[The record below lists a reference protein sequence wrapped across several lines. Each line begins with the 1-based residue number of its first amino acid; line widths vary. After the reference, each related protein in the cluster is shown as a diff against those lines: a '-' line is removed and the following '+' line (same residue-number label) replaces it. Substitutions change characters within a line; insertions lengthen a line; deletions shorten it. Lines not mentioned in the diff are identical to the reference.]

1 MYPDQFRE
9 LFLALFAKR
18 SCSNFRESILLK
30 LNKNIKLILNYFIG
44 PLLFCVLVYSIFR
57 QLQRQPDWKL
67 SLQQVLQSFNTQAVT
82 TVIIVIALM
91 FLNWG
96 IEARK
101 WQLAIRT
108 VQNIAFGKAFK
119 AIFTG
124 TTLAFFTPNRMGEY
138 MGRIL
143 YINKGKRIYAISL
156 TIVCSMAQ
164 LLVTLSAGMVGL
176 SYLSAPMI
184 SSSEYTATRSWISL
198 SMFLIGLITLL
209 LAMLYFRLGWITKLV
224 ARTRGINKYVAYIRV
239 LDNFNATILLRILS
253 LCLLRYSVFVLQYFL
268 LFRVFNVE
276 INWWQTFWSVSVVF
290 LILAIIPSIAL
301 LTELGVRWKASIE
314 LVALFSSNITG
325 ILATSLAIWI
335 INLVIPAL
343 IGSLLILGIKFFKK

>member
-1 MYPDQFRE
+1 M
-9 LFLALFAKR
+9 KR
-18 SCSNFRESILLK
+18 QQNWR
-30 LNKNIKLILNYFIG
+30 
-44 PLLFCVLVYSIFR
+44 V
-57 QLQRQPDWKL
+57 
-67 SLQQVLQSFNTQAVT
+67 SLQQIWDSLDSGSVWIFFIVT
-82 TVIIVIALM
+82 VLM
-91 FLNWG
+91 FVNWG

-101 WQLAIRT
+101 WQLAIRGI
-108 VQNIAFGKAFK
+108 QIIPFKRAFK

-143 YINKGKRIYAISL
+143 YINEGKRIHAISL

-164 LLVTLSAGMVGL
+164 LLVTLVAGLTGL
-176 SYLSAPMI
+176 LFLKRYI
-184 SSSEYTATRSWISL
+184 VSSSASTSMGSWINL
-198 SMFLIGLITLL
+198 AAIFIAGIVLI
-209 LAMLYFRLGWITKLV
+209 LALLYFRLGWITKLV
-224 ARTRGINKYVAYIRV
+224 NRSPRINKYVDYIEV

-268 LFRVFNVE
+268 FFQLFKVE
-276 INWWQTFWSVSVVF
+276 VNWWQTFWSISVVF
-290 LILAIIPSIAL
+290 LILAIVPSIAL
-301 LTELGVRWKASIE
+301 LTELGIRWKASID

-325 ILATSLAIWI
+325 ILATSLAIWL

>member
-1 MYPDQFRE
+1 MLRP
-9 LFLALFAKR
+9 
-18 SCSNFRESILLK
+18 
-30 LNKNIKLILNYFIG
+30 NKNIKLILNYFIG
-44 PLLFCVLVYSIFR
+44 PLIFCVLAYSIFR
-57 QLQRQPDWKL
+57 QLERQPDWKT
-67 SLQQVLQSFNTQAVT
+67 SIQRIIGSFDSTTIWTFGAVSG
-82 TVIIVIALM
+82 LM
-91 FLNWG
+91 ILNWG

-101 WQLAIRT
+101 WQLALVSLQRISY
-108 VQNIAFGKAFK
+108 FKAYK

-143 YINKGKRIYAISL
+143 YIEDGKRIQAISL

-164 LLVTLSAGMVGL
+164 LIVTLIAGVVGL
-176 SYLSAPMI
+176 
-184 SSSEYTATRSWISL
+184 L
-198 SMFLIGLITLL
+198 SMRKLLIEATGSDSAAFWIDTCAVCIAGFVVLL
-209 LAMLYFRLGWITKLV
+209 SMLFFRLQWLTKL
-224 ARTRGINKYVAYIRV
+224 AKRSPRLNKYVAYIAV

-253 LCLLRYSVFVLQYFL
+253 LSLFRYGVFVLQYFL
-268 LFRVFNVE
+268 FFRLFHVE

-290 LILAIIPSIAL
+290 LVLAVIPSIAL
-301 LTELGVRWKASIE
+301 LTELGIRWKASIE
-314 LVALFSSNITG
+314 LVALFSTNLTG

>member
-1 MYPDQFRE
+1 MLR
-9 LFLALFAKR
+9 
-18 SCSNFRESILLK
+18 

-57 QLQRQPDWKL
+57 QLKRQPDWKL
-67 SLQQVLQSFNTQAVT
+67 SFQRIWETFDSASLWA
-82 TVIIVIALM
+82 IVIAVGLM
-91 FLNWG
+91 LVNWG

-101 WQLAIRT
+101 WQIAVSQ
-108 VQNIAFGKAFK
+108 VQTISCSRAFK

-143 YINKGKRIYAISL
+143 YIEKGKRIQAISL

-164 LLVTLSAGMVGL
+164 LLVTLAAG
-176 SYLSAPMI
+176 
-184 SSSEYTATRSWISL
+184 
-198 SMFLIGLITLL
+198 LIGLIFIRSFLIASSNISSVQSWINLL
-209 LAMLYFRLGWITKLV
+209 MLITACVILILGLLYFRLGWLTQLIK
-224 ARTRGINKYVAYIRV
+224 RTPRINKYVAYIRV
-239 LDNFNATILLRILS
+239 LDKFNATILLRILS
-253 LCLLRYSVFVLQYFL
+253 LCMLRYTVFVLQYFL
-268 LFRVFNVE
+268 FFKVFKVDV
-276 INWWQTFWSVSVVF
+276 NWWQTFWSISVVF

-301 LTELGVRWKASIE
+301 LTELGIRWKASIE
-314 LVALFSSNITG
+314 LVALFSTNITG

>member
-1 MYPDQFRE
+1 MLR
-9 LFLALFAKR
+9 
-18 SCSNFRESILLK
+18 

-44 PLLFCVLVYSIFR
+44 PLLFCVLVYSIYR

-67 SLQQVLQSFNTQAVT
+67 SLQQIWGSFDSGSVWTILLVMG
-82 TVIIVIALM
+82 LM
-91 FLNWG
+91 LVNWG

-101 WQLAIRT
+101 WQLAISQ
-108 VQNIAFGKAFK
+108 VQIVSFPKAFK

-143 YINKGKRIYAISL
+143 YIRKGNRIKAISL

-164 LLVTLSAGMVGL
+164 LLVTLSAGLIGL
-176 SYLSAPMI
+176 SFVKSYII
-184 SSSEYTATRSWISL
+184 SSSNISSVKSWIEL
-198 SMFLIGLITLL
+198 SMVITAGAVLILGL
-209 LAMLYFRLGWITKLV
+209 LYFRLRWLTKLV
-224 ARTRGINKYVAYIRV
+224 QRTPRINKYVAYIRV

-253 LCLLRYSVFVLQYFL
+253 LCVLRYAVFVLQYFL
-268 LFRVFNVE
+268 FFQVFDVE
-276 INWWQTFWSVSVVF
+276 INWWQTFWSISVVF
-290 LILAIIPSIAL
+290 LILAVVPSIAL
-301 LTELGVRWKASIE
+301 LTELGIRWKASIE
-314 LVALFSSNITG
+314 LVALFSTNITG

>member
-1 MYPDQFRE
+1 VIFV
-9 LFLALFAKR
+9 
-18 SCSNFRESILLK
+18 
-30 LNKNIKLILNYFIG
+30 IG
-44 PLLFCVLVYSIFR
+44 
-57 QLQRQPDWKL
+57 
-67 SLQQVLQSFNTQAVT
+67 
-82 TVIIVIALM
+82 LM
-91 FLNWG
+91 LLNWG

-101 WQLAIRT
+101 WQLAILH
-108 VQNIAFGKAFK
+108 VQHIAFGRAFK

-143 YINKGKRIYAISL
+143 YINKGKRIHAISL

-164 LLVTLSAGMVGL
+164 LLVTLSAGIVGLFFISTLMVG
-176 SYLSAPMI
+176 
-184 SSSEYTATRSWISL
+184 SSEYSFNRSWITFI
-198 SMFLIGLITLL
+198 MFVIGLIALL
-209 LAMLYFRLGWITKLV
+209 LALLYFRLGWITKLV

-253 LCLLRYSVFVLQYFL
+253 LCLLRYTVFVSQYFL
-268 LFRVFNVE
+268 LFHVFKVE

-290 LILAIIPSIAL
+290 LIVAVIPSIAL

-314 LVALFSSNITG
+314 LVALFSNNITG

>member
-1 MYPDQFRE
+1 MDT
-9 LFLALFAKR
+9 LSSVIAVLALM
-18 SCSNFRESILLK
+18 
-30 LNKNIKLILNYFIG
+30 
-44 PLLFCVLVYSIFR
+44 LV
-57 QLQRQPDWKL
+57 
-67 SLQQVLQSFNTQAVT
+67 
-82 TVIIVIALM
+82 
-91 FLNWG
+91 NWG

-101 WQLAIRT
+101 WQLAIRPI
-108 VQNIAFGKAFK
+108 QSIGLEKAFR

-143 YINKGKRIYAISL
+143 YIDKGRRIHAISL

-164 LLVTLSAGMVGL
+164 LLITLIGGVVGL
-176 SYLSAPMI
+176 SFLSPVMI
-184 SSSEYTATRSWISL
+184 TRSGYPEMRSWIN
-198 SMFLIGLITLL
+198 FTLL
-209 LAMLYFRLGWITKLV
+209 VTSVATIFIALFYFRLGWIMKL
-224 ARTRGINKYVAYIRV
+224 ATRNRAINKYVAYIRV
-239 LDNFNATILLRILS
+239 LDNFNATMLLRILS
-253 LCLLRYSVFVLQYFL
+253 LCLLRYTVFLLQYFL
-268 LFRVFNVE
+268 LFKVFKVE

-301 LTELGVRWKASIE
+301 LTELGIRWKAGIE

>member
-1 MYPDQFRE
+1 
-9 LFLALFAKR
+9 
-18 SCSNFRESILLK
+18 
-30 LNKNIKLILNYFIG
+30 
-44 PLLFCVLVYSIFR
+44 VLVYSIFR
-57 QLQRQPDWKL
+57 QLKRQQNWRV
-67 SLQQVLQSFNTQAVT
+67 SLQQIWDSLDSGSVWIFFIVT
-82 TVIIVIALM
+82 VLM
-91 FLNWG
+91 FVNWG

-101 WQLAIRT
+101 WQLAIRSI
-108 VQNIAFGKAFK
+108 QIIPFKRAFK

-143 YINKGKRIYAISL
+143 YINEGKRIHAISL

-164 LLVTLSAGMVGL
+164 LLVTLVAGLTGL
-176 SYLSAPMI
+176 LFLKRYI
-184 SSSEYTATRSWISL
+184 VSSSASTSMGSWINL
-198 SMFLIGLITLL
+198 AAIFIAGIVLI
-209 LAMLYFRLGWITKLV
+209 LALLYFRLGWITKLV
-224 ARTRGINKYVAYIRV
+224 NRSPRINKYVDYIEV

-268 LFRVFNVE
+268 FFQLFKVE
-276 INWWQTFWSVSVVF
+276 VNWWQTFWSISVVF
-290 LILAIIPSIAL
+290 LILAIVPSIAL
-301 LTELGVRWKASIE
+301 LTELGIRWKASID

-325 ILATSLAIWI
+325 ILATSLAIWL